1 MERGEITAVFT
12 GLQVTRL
19 NLFLVLK
26 LGLRCSGRKSI
37 LIQFIS
43 SRRLESRNIEFGF
56 EFEFEFEFIMK
67 THCSGG
73 VCAK

>member
-12 GLQVTRL
+12 GQVTRL
-19 NLFLVLK
+19 KLFLLVLK

-37 LIQFIS
+37 LNQFIS
-43 SRRLESRNIEFGF
+43 IRRLESRNIEFG
-56 EFEFEFEFIMK
+56 FEFEFEFIMK

>member
-12 GLQVTRL
+12 GQVTRL

-37 LIQFIS
+37 LNQFIS
-43 SRRLESRNIEFGF
+43 SRTLESRNIEFGF